1 MIEQKDREI
10 EQLQD
15 YKSKSGNDSS
25 ISQYET
31 ALANKNAEIDML
43 RHKLAEKD
51 KEISLGIAKLQS
63 TEATLTNNL
72 R

>member
-1 MIEQKDREI
+1 
-10 EQLQD
+10 
-15 YKSKSGNDSS
+15 
-25 ISQYET
+25 
-31 ALANKNAEIDML
+31 ML